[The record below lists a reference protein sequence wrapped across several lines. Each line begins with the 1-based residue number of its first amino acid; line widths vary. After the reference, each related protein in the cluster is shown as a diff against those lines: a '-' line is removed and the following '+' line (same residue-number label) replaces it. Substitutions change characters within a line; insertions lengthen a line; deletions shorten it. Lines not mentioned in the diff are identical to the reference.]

1 MISPAIIVIAIVAC
15 SVIAAVIETIVQSRR
30 NKFAQHMSEVSNDL
44 ADAFCKANKSVGVSC
59 EDAIK
64 NLEKSLTIIAET
76 TSTNSNIWI
85 ASDYMSENRTN
96 MITLRKPD
104 TIVHDAASFT
114 PRNCPN
120 CGAPVRSGECEY
132 CGTVFTSNSIAKWH
146 PALPDNMDTFGFAYS
161 DNPLGSIS
169 TKSLPTKIQR
179 G

>member
-132 CGTVFTSNSIAKWH
+132 CGTVFSTGNDVNVVLDVDAVASAVRRYYDSIYERETKCERRRESNV
-146 PALPDNMDTFGFAYS
+146 
-161 DNPLGSIS
+161 
-169 TKSLPTKIQR
+169 
-179 G
+179 